1 MKDAIS
7 SRRRK
12 PKKKKSKV
20 APVQQKRGKMDKLKE
35 LDIWCEAQ
43 ISLMEESLESKLVS
57 KRRKERIKN
66 QIIGID
72 KVRARIK
79 RMML

>member
-12 PKKKKSKV
+12 QKKKKSKV
-20 APVQQKRGKMDKLKE
+20 APVQQKWGKMDKLKE

-43 ISLMEESLESKLVS
+43 ISLMEESLESKLMS
-57 KRRKERIKN
+57 KHRKERIKN

>member
-1 MKDAIS
+1 MHRCNRNGA
-7 SRRRK
+7 
-12 PKKKKSKV
+12 
-20 APVQQKRGKMDKLKE
+20 KMDKLKE

-43 ISLMEESLESKLVS
+43 ISLMEESLESKLMS
-57 KRRKERIKN
+57 KHRKERIKN

>member
-1 MKDAIS
+1 MFLNTKIVNKLIKEAF
-7 SRRRK
+7 K
-12 PKKKKSKV
+12 TGLMSKH
-20 APVQQKRGKMDKLKE
+20 
-35 LDIWCEAQ
+35 
-43 ISLMEESLESKLVS
+43 
-57 KRRKERIKN
+57 RKERIKN

>member
-1 MKDAIS
+1 
-7 SRRRK
+7 
-12 PKKKKSKV
+12 
-20 APVQQKRGKMDKLKE
+20 MDKLKE

-43 ISLMEESLESKLVS
+43 ISLMEESLESKLM
-57 KRRKERIKN
+57 KHRKERIKN

>member
-1 MKDAIS
+1 
-7 SRRRK
+7 
-12 PKKKKSKV
+12 
-20 APVQQKRGKMDKLKE
+20 MDKLKE

-43 ISLMEESLESKLVS
+43 ISLMEESIESKLMS
-57 KRRKERIKN
+57 KHRKERIKN

>member
-1 MKDAIS
+1 MDDT
-7 SRRRK
+7 
-12 PKKKKSKV
+12 KKSW
-20 APVQQKRGKMDKLKE
+20 LKE

-43 ISLMEESLESKLVS
+43 ISLMEENLESKLVS